1 MDFNWFSN
9 LCSKRPGLHGKIFTM
24 FKFKTL
30 YDDPKNILSEEKRQ
44 SKFGNF
50 LRKTGLDELPQLFNV
65 LGNSMSIVGPRP
77 LLIEYLKQYS
87 KYENLRHQAKPG
99 ITGLA
104 QVTPDPSGKKIWKK
118 SIELDVMYT
127 TKIKFLMD
135 VKIIY
140 KTLILILS
148 NKKQS
153 LDFKKFYE

>member
-1 MDFNWFSN
+1 
-9 LCSKRPGLHGKIFTM
+9 
-24 FKFKTL
+24 
-30 YDDPKNILSEEKRQ
+30 
-44 SKFGNF
+44 
-50 LRKTGLDELPQLFNV
+50 
-65 LGNSMSIVGPRP
+65 MSIVGPRP